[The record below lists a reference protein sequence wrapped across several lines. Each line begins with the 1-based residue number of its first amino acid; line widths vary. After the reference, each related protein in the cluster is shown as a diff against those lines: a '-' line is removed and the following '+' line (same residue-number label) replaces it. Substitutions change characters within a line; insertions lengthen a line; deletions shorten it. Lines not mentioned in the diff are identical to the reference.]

1 MPSSHLA
8 RTERARLCDVLT
20 ESGEVAPTLCDGW
33 LTRDLVAHL
42 FVRERRPVAMP
53 GILLGGPLGQLTN
66 RSMASALHR
75 FGYAGLVAKVRSGP
89 PLLWRPFDEFVN
101 LVEFFVHTEDVRRAS
116 PNFEPRSDA
125 QLDAALWSALGR
137 MSRLL
142 AHRVRGAGLDLERPD
157 GARIVARRAQP
168 RAVLGGGAQELVLF
182 LYGRKQVARVTLSGA
197 GQQAVREARFGL

>member
-20 ESGEVAPTLCDGW
+20 ESGEVAPTLCEGW

-125 QLDAALWSALGR
+125 QLDVALWSALGR

-157 GARIVARRAQP
+157 GARIVARRVQP

>member
-20 ESGEVAPTLCDGW
+20 ESGEVAPTLCEGW

-142 AHRVRGAGLDLERPD
+142 RAPGPRCRPRSR
-157 GARIVARRAQP
+157 AARRSADRRPPARNLVPCSAAVP
-168 RAVLGGGAQELVLF
+168 RSSCYSSTDGNRSRGS
-182 LYGRKQVARVTLSGA
+182 R
-197 GQQAVREARFGL
+197 

>member
-1 MPSSHLA
+1 VPSSHLA

-20 ESGEVAPTLCDGW
+20 ESGEVAPTLCEGW

>member
-20 ESGEVAPTLCDGW
+20 ESGEVAPTLCEGW

>member
-1 MPSSHLA
+1 M
-8 RTERARLCDVLT
+8 LT
-20 ESGEVAPTLCDGW
+20 ESGEVAPTLCEGW

>member
-20 ESGEVAPTLCDGW
+20 ESGEVAPTLCEGW

-75 FGYAGLVAKVRSGP
+75 FGYAGMVAKVRSGQ
-89 PLLWRPFDEFVN
+89 PLMWRPYDEFVN